1 MPPASE
7 NMAIRDFLSR
17 AGLPAIIAALLI
29 VSISPDPASAQ
40 TQPSQRH
47 LRTYIPPDQL
57 VSFLPSTP
65 FDQFVE
71 FVNPIFLR
79 VTGKTIVDPD
89 ENSMPIGISIA
100 GLHFFDAYELVLE
113 YHGLMYR
120 ETDKYYIVE
129 PGRNPDL
136 VQGASTAAGRGG
148 PTRAQDLLANIDSRE
163 IEIDAVLFEVNLS
176 KARELGINWDIVF
189 GDQTSSSGT
198 GGTGGT
204 GGSDGSN
211 NRRNQFMLRTG
222 RAFEPIDGI
231 ITAPEN
237 LPVSDVFRV
246 LETSGVGE
254 TVASPSVTVQSGE
267 EGRIQIGSDVPI
279 QTRDFSGNT
288 ITQFFSTGII
298 VNVTPTL
305 ISEALADSF
314 GAPIQ
319 DFIHLDV
326 AVEKSSSRPSLSG
339 PVIDRNVANTKV
351 LLLDSEQTII
361 GGLYSTETSS
371 TRRGIPLLKDLPP
384 WFFGLR
390 YVFGYEQVTS
400 SQKELLI
407 VLQARVVDPIRLRAQ
422 RTPERNLLERRREDI
437 RRSLDGFSDE
447 VSSRTYVPGD

>member
-1 MPPASE
+1 
-7 NMAIRDFLSR
+7 MAIRDIISK
-17 AGLPAIIAALLI
+17 AGLPAVIAALLI
-29 VSISPDPASAQ
+29 VSIPAAPAAAQ

-113 YHGLMYR
+113 YHGLMFR
-120 ETDKYYIVE
+120 ETDKYYIIE

-136 VQGASTAAGRGG
+136 VAGAAAATGRGG
-148 PTRAQDLLANIDSRE
+148 PTRAQDLLATIDSRE

-176 KARELGINWDIVF
+176 KARELGINWDVVF
-189 GDQTSSSGT
+189 GDQSQGSGS
-198 GGTGGT
+198 TGGT
-204 GGSDGSN
+204 GGSTGGSDGSGS
-211 NRRNQFMLRTG
+211 NRGQFLLRTG
-222 RAFEPIDGI
+222 RAFEPIDGV
-231 ITAPEN
+231 ITAPN
-237 LPVSDVFRV
+237 ALPVSDVFRV

-305 ISEALADSF
+305 ISEALADTF
-314 GAPIQ
+314 NAPVQ

-400 SQKELLI
+400 AQKELLI
-407 VLQARVVDPIRLRAQ
+407 VLQAKIVDPIRLRAQ
-422 RTPERNLLERRREDI
+422 RPTERNLLERRREDI
-437 RRSLDGFSDE
+437 RRSLDGFSEE
-447 VSSRTYVPGD
+447 VSNRTHVPGDK